1 VHQPRPTDVELLGA
15 TLGFHPL
22 TLEDTAHFGQRP
34 KCEDYEDFAFLV
46 VYGHAPDADSLV
58 EVHCYFSARFLVTVR
73 RDEAPSLEELR
84 RELAAR
90 GELFGD
96 GVLVLYRV
104 VDALV
109 DGFFALLGRFDDR
122 LELIEE
128 AMISSPSEAQLQDV
142 FKMRRR
148 LVALRRTIVPQRDL
162 FGRLAGGVAAL
173 PGMTSESEH
182 YFRDVHDHLIRLA
195 DQLEGQR
202 ELMTGAID
210 LYLSTSSNRLNTTI
224 KQLTVVATIFLP
236 LSFITG
242 FFGQNFGWLVDNVGG
257 WGAFLGLGLGLELAA
272 VFALLGFF
280 KRRGWF

>member
-1 VHQPRPTDVELLGA
+1 M
-15 TLGFHPL
+15 
-22 TLEDTAHFGQRP
+22 
-34 KCEDYEDFAFLV
+34 
-46 VYGHAPDADSLV
+46 
-58 EVHCYFSARFLVTVR
+58 HCYYSKRFLVTVR

-84 RELAAR
+84 HELAER
-90 GELFGD
+90 REIFED

-104 VDALV
+104 MDALV
-109 DGFFALLGRFDDR
+109 DGFFALLARFDER

-128 AMISSPSEAQLQDV
+128 AMISMPSEAQLQDV

-148 LVALRRTIVPQRDL
+148 LVTLRRTILPQRDL
-162 FGRLAGGVAAL
+162 FGRLAGSIGML
-173 PGMTSESEH
+173 PGMTAEAEH
-182 YFRDVHDHLIRLA
+182 YFRDVHDHLIRLS
-195 DQLEGQR
+195 DQLDGQR

-257 WGAFLGLGLGLELAA
+257 WGAFVGLGLGLELGA
-272 VFALLGFF
+272 VFVLLGFF
-280 KRRGWF
+280 KRKGWF